1 VFVKLKILK
10 CFFCSVKFSLACQ
23 RLYRS
28 LATSENDIDS
38 KLIENLLELSSFS
51 STTIFDQLEP
61 FFDFLPKNKQF
72 KLVKLFIKQIIES
85 PK

>member
-1 VFVKLKILK
+1 MFSIVQ
-10 CFFCSVKFSLACQ
+10 FSLACQ

-28 LATSENDIDS
+28 LAANENEIDP

-51 STTIFDQLEP
+51 STTVFDQLES
-61 FFDFLPKNKQF
+61 FFDFLPKNKQL
-72 KLVKLFIKQIIES
+72 KLIKLFLRQIIEK